1 MALLLVQQ
9 PETLFGCLDTLAEF
23 VDVSH
28 LAGDPLTF
36 DPPRLAAKGKL
47 FTNGNPLFTIGVK
60 HRAAMPQRLSSALR
74 SFAACRRGRPARPRS
89 VSIPRGG
96 AGPDRKS
103 TRLNSSH

>member
-9 PETLFGCLDTLAEF
+9 PETLFGCLDTLAEI

-47 FTNGNPLFTIGVK
+47 FTNGNPLFNIGVK
-60 HRAAMPQRLSSALR
+60 HRPRNAAPVEQRPQELR
-74 SFAACRRGRPARPRS
+74 GLPSRVRKRAVWGKRGS
-89 VSIPRGG
+89 VRVDLGG
-96 AGPDRKS
+96 
-103 TRLNSSH
+103 